1 MPLDINMLENI
12 ILWVLRFVYMIYNRT
27 IDLKNESKTAHD
39 EINTLKT
46 EIEALKKQNEKF
58 KMEVVLL
65 ESRTWSQKGRCEGL
79 EEEMA
84 EELRE
89 DRSGSRRPHAH
100 QVVHQGKLEGGRQ
113 GEIERGAHLPIY
125 PFISPYIGVMT
136 PVGLFQNPFVELTQ
150 LKKKTPPSTSMLT
163 FLVEKELKSPF

>member
-79 EEEMA
+79 EEEKFGGIA
-84 EELRE
+84 RCQTTGQGQE
-89 DRSGSRRPHAH
+89 DHTH
-100 QVVHQGKLEGGRQ
+100 IK
-113 GEIERGAHLPIY
+113 
-125 PFISPYIGVMT
+125 
-136 PVGLFQNPFVELTQ
+136 
-150 LKKKTPPSTSMLT
+150 
-163 FLVEKELKSPF
+163 

>member
-65 ESRTWSQKGRCEGL
+65 ESRTWSQKRS
-79 EEEMA
+79 
-84 EELRE
+84 LR
-89 DRSGSRRPHAH
+89 RSGGGNGGGIARCQTTGWRVKVSSG
-100 QVVHQGKLEGGRQ
+100 QETTGQGQEDHTHIK
-113 GEIERGAHLPIY
+113 
-125 PFISPYIGVMT
+125 
-136 PVGLFQNPFVELTQ
+136 
-150 LKKKTPPSTSMLT
+150 
-163 FLVEKELKSPF
+163 